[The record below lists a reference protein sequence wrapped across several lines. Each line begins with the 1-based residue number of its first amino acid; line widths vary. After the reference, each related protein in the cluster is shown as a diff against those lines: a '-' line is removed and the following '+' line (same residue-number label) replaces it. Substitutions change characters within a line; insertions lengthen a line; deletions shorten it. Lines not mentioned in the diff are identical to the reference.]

1 MEHNPTSSSSSSDDV
16 EQPPRLLHQRVM
28 RVQMAMGR
36 ITRCCQCFYDHNITR
51 YTNMICQECP
61 ERPRLCSTICFER
74 YHQRM
79 HPELY
84 PSILPIIT
92 PTVLRRREGQYRV
105 PPRVQSVI
113 DHGAEGRPSP
123 SLHQRTILRRSR
135 DDPAPRLFLL
145 RRSRDNQDH
154 RRSHPCSRCAQCLYE
169 NRRKF
174 TRLICCKCP
183 ERPALCSPRC
193 FDHYHQRMHPQMY
206 QTRQPRRTLS
216 AAIRIRE
223 GIGSTRV
230 QQTPPT
236 PEAGPQRRRAAPQQ
250 DSSDDERPSSSR
262 RRVEASEPHPGP
274 SGYIRWARGMYP
286 SSSDSSENQ
295 IFFVDLYICL

>member
-1 MEHNPTSSSSSSDDV
+1 
-16 EQPPRLLHQRVM
+16 
-28 RVQMAMGR
+28 
-36 ITRCCQCFYDHNITR
+36 
-51 YTNMICQECP
+51 MICQECP

-84 PSILPIIT
+84 PSTLPIIT

-123 SLHQRTILRRSR
+123 SLHQRT
-135 DDPAPRLFLL
+135 LL
-145 RRSRDNQDH
+145 RRSTRRRYPLKKCKQCSYEQMRRD
-154 RRSHPCSRCAQCLYE
+154 
-169 NRRKF
+169 

-193 FDHYHQRMHPQMY
+193 FDHYHQRMRPQMY

-274 SGYIRWARGMYP
+274 SGYIRWARRMYP
-286 SSSDSSENQ
+286 SSSDSSEN
-295 IFFVDLYICL
+295 